1 MSYSVVWFKR
11 DLRVADHAALHAAA
25 KRGPVLCLYVIEPSV
40 WAQPDAAHQHYQ
52 FLLESLRDLDADLRR
67 LGGQLN
73 VVAGEFVD
81 VLARLFIVN
90 PFVAIFSHE
99 ETGNDVTYQRDL
111 AAGRWCKS
119 QGVEFHEFRQFGVVR
134 RLKNRD
140 DWKSMFARPGCRR

>member
-99 ETGNDVTYQRDL
+99 ETGNGPACSRDQVADVKCATSSIRPFAMACNF
-111 AAGRWCKS
+111 AA
-119 QGVEFHEFRQFGVVR
+119 
-134 RLKNRD
+134 
-140 DWKSMFARPGCRR
+140 